1 MSVPH
6 SVPEGYDKVKHHHS
20 RHCPKHSGNDISWPN
35 KVYLQ
40 ACFCTN
46 FLVELKISLL
56 IRRERSTS
64 EHCPSL
70 QHKTGCTDAVRLS
83 KGLGHTL
90 TLSPVKSFLKA
101 NVLLQGIAAP
111 YPLRKAVVYK
121 PQPSWLSAHVS
132 RRRKSSV
139 IAIPPIRLPHCV
151 ATRGFIFGFYI
162 NYANPTS
169 PLLDGL

>member
-6 SVPEGYDKVKHHHS
+6 SVPEGYDKVKYHHS
-20 RHCPKHSGNDISWPN
+20 RHCPKYSGNDISRPN

-64 EHCPSL
+64 EHWPL
-70 QHKTGCTDAVRLS
+70 QHKTGCTDAMQLS
-83 KGLGHTL
+83 KALGHTL
-90 TLSPVKSFLKA
+90 TLSPAKSFLKA

-132 RRRKSSV
+132 RRRKSSA
-139 IAIPPIRLPHCV
+139 IAIPPIRLPRCM
-151 ATRGFIFGFYI
+151 ATRVFWGFFLVFTLTAPI
-162 NYANPTS
+162 
-169 PLLDGL
+169 LLPPC